1 MNFDSFSNIAKA
13 CGLIAGRIYEQG
25 SLASRL
31 PSPTMLPRA
40 VEINNLN
47 SAGFYACNVGKI
59 AEAMEF

>member
-1 MNFDSFSNIAKA
+1 MNFDSFAKA
-13 CGLIAGRIYEQG
+13 FGLTAGRIYEQG
-25 SLASRL
+25 ALTSRL

-59 AEAMEF
+59 VEAKEF